1 MKLVVYLIG
10 IIVLLSF
17 ILFLQIRFKN
27 SITETFEQNI
37 PTPLPTPVRSDK
49 TCSDPNSTY
58 TYDRIANARYTLMG
72 EDLSIP
78 PSKRNNTLT
87 GPNISGGSTELSE
100 LENKCTGGTV
110 GDTIG
115 TKVFVDTGK
124 PSLKRD
130 TGLPWT
136 DINGQTYNLVDV
148 YCCKGELYTVP
159 GTTENIC
166 LAYCP
171 PNYVRSTTDQT
182 ECVRADGNCVYTADL
197 SANITESWLKTC
209 ARIYKQNVN
218 LTSTIQ
224 SISSVVSSF
233 SFQTNTIT
241 NDYISLS
248 NKLFGT
254 GVTSDLALLNH
265 RNTNFNTITNQY
277 AAVSNLQNIINNRY
291 ETLKQD
297 KAKFDTLFS
306 QFGCSNYQYS

>member
-27 SITETFEQNI
+27 SIIEKFEQNAPTPI
-37 PTPLPTPVRSDK
+37 PTPIRSDK

-58 TYDRIANARYTLMG
+58 TYDRVANTNYKLMA

-78 PSKRNNTLT
+78 PSRRNNMLSGVITGGTLD
-87 GPNISGGSTELSE
+87 LSE
-100 LENKCTGGTV
+100 LQRKCIGGTT
-110 GDTIG
+110 GDSIG

-124 PSLKRD
+124 PSYQID
-130 TGLPWT
+130 TGIPWR
-136 DINGQTYNLVDV
+136 DVNGETYNLVDV

-159 GTTENIC
+159 GTTEKIC

-171 PNYVRSTTDQT
+171 SNYVKSTTDETQ
-182 ECVRADGNCVYTADL
+182 CVRTDGNCVYTADL

-233 SFQTNTIT
+233 SYQTNTIV
-241 NDYISLS
+241 NDYTSLS
-248 NKLFGT
+248 NRLFRPGA
-254 GVTSDLALLNH
+254 SFESALLNN
-265 RNTNFNTITNQY
+265 RDTNFTTITNQY
-277 AAVSNLQNIINNRY
+277 AAVSNLQNIINNNY

-297 KAKFDTLFS
+297 KAKFDTLYS